1 MKVLVTGGAG
11 FIGSHIVDL
20 LIKQGFDVVIV
31 DNLSTGSLDNIQKNT
46 KFYNCDLSSPRLE
59 TIFKLEKPLYVI
71 HQAAQVDVSKSVNDP
86 LLDAENNILATI
98 NLLNNCKKFN
108 VNKIIYASSCAV
120 YGDTDDISIP
130 EEHPINPLSFYGASK
145 YTAEEYIRLFHKLFG
160 LRFTILRYANVFG
173 PRQTSK
179 GEGGVVAIFFD
190 QLINNKQ
197 PAIFGNGE
205 QTRDFIYVK
214 DVARANVLALTNGD
228 NNVFNISRNEKTSI
242 NNLYKMMQSIAK
254 IDKEPLYMPQRPGDI
269 LYSRLNN
276 IKADKL
282 LKWKS
287 KLNLKDQL
295 KETFEYYKE
304 KK

>member
-31 DNLSTGSLDNIQKNT
+31 DNLSTGSLDNIQKNI

-242 NNLYKMMQSIAK
+242 NNLYKMMQLIAK